1 MQFNVSTPRGKLSVE
16 FKFATAADLRTLQ
29 NWRSKASLRAS
40 PHVQDAIEYSRL
52 AGKRW
57 RTYSKS
63 KRAVTGLNQM
73 RTAIQTNPRAEIAF
87 VLVAHA
93 QWHSPSKIL
102 GFCFCRRTW
111 VNHIVLDFAAAHPNA
126 IRAAEGEVRGV
137 GAAMIYS
144 LTNLAQEIGVSLI
157 WGEATENSAEFY
169 RNILK
174 NPAISDHFF
183 ISGPTFQ
190 RCLARFEAV
199 KITEVT

>member
-1 MQFNVSTPRGKLSVE
+1 MQFNVSTPHGKSIVE
-16 FKFATAADLRTLQ
+16 FRFANDADLRTLR
-29 NWRSKASLRAS
+29 NWRYKASLGAN

-63 KRAVTGLNQM
+63 KRAVTSLDEM
-73 RTAIQTNPRAEIAF
+73 RATVKTSPRAEVAF

-93 QWHSPSKIL
+93 TWHSPSSII

-111 VNHIVLDFAAAHPNA
+111 VNHIILDFAAAHPNA
-126 IRAAEGEVRGV
+126 IRAAEGAVRGV
-137 GAAMIYS
+137 GATMIYS
-144 LTNLAQEIGVSLI
+144 LTNLAREMGVSMI

-174 NPAISDHFF
+174 DPSISDHFF
-183 ISGPTFQ
+183 ISGSTFE
-190 RCLARFEAV
+190 RCLARYEAV
-199 KITEVT
+199 KISEQT

>member
-1 MQFNVSTPRGKLSVE
+1 MQFNVSTPHGKSSVE
-16 FKFATAADLRTLQ
+16 FKFATDADLRTLQ
-29 NWRSKASLRAS
+29 NWRYKASVRNS
-40 PHVQDAIEYSRL
+40 QHVQDAIEYSRL
-52 AGKRW
+52 TAKRW

-63 KRAVTGLNQM
+63 KRIVTSLEQM
-73 RTAIQTNPRAEIAF
+73 RTGIQANPRAEIAF

-93 QWHSPSKIL
+93 HWHSPSKIV

-111 VNHIVLDFAAAHPNA
+111 VNHIILDFAAAHPNA

-144 LTNLAQEIGVSLI
+144 LANLAREIGVSLI

-183 ISGPTFQ
+183 ISGSTFE
-190 RCLARFEAV
+190 RCIARFEAV
-199 KITEVT
+199 KVTEVT